1 MTTLY
6 EVPNRTLTSHMGL
19 SVRLQMCRIPKR
31 CRTPWPVAG
40 MRSLLRV
47 DSLMDSQRRRA
58 SKCCGATWPG
68 APEGLLARV
77 DAPVAHHRREIRKR
91 GSALQANYSGMASPL
106 YECVYVVSMQK
117 GRRRRSCNQAN
128 HKCAPVDDD
137 VCTVVEERVLAPA
150 RSVPHLG
157 AACSFVPILSY
168 LRNGMADCVAR
179 RSNGC
184 GLQKASLSTQE
195 AVRHGE

>member
-1 MTTLY
+1 
-6 EVPNRTLTSHMGL
+6 
-19 SVRLQMCRIPKR
+19 MCRIPKR

-91 GSALQANYSGMASPL
+91 GSALRPITAEWPL
-106 YECVYVVSMQK
+106 PCMNACMSYQCRKVGEGGVAIRPITSVHPWTTTFVPLSQ
-117 GRRRRSCNQAN
+117 
-128 HKCAPVDDD
+128 
-137 VCTVVEERVLAPA
+137 ERVLAPA